1 MGIPV
6 ASLVRVS
13 TTGQAGDDRGGLP
26 RQRAAVGEAVRRHGL
41 TVVRA
46 FELPGVGGDRVSTTP
61 AWAEIRALLAQG
73 RIRGVVCDAV
83 DRLCRASDLDLTVL
97 ADLQRHGASIWTP
110 GEVRD
115 LSSAT
120 DGLLAGLLALLGGV
134 EKSAITR
141 RAWEGKRARRQAGRW
156 TQSLDHLPVGV
167 SFDRTTG
174 VWSYTDEALP
184 IAELARRFA
193 AGEGSIRS
201 IAASLGI
208 PYWRARDALRHP
220 LYRGRMSDL
229 GGGWVTVLDPPLVDS
244 RLAALV
250 DARLAKRERKYQGD
264 ERRGGDDP
272 YLLRDA
278 LVCARCGQRMDT
290 VVNRKK
296 DAARGKVYEWRS
308 YRCSGANRRGMAEH
322 GKAPCDGPMMPIDD
336 VHGAVAETLLASTA
350 HLEAWTAAEAALEA
364 EPDDRRAEIERLR
377 ARVADLEGQRG
388 RLLKAYMREI
398 IGEGEFE
405 RERAEVDR
413 LLSALTVALR
423 GLEVE
428 VAEAGVAQD
437 ALVELYGLLHLS
449 TYLGDHRRLL
459 GLLRQAGARIAVD
472 RVRSEAVGPGVAACP
487 ARRAGWSTVLRSASV
502 DVGRV
507 LTIGA
512 LELTA
517 PIPAEGRTGMRELSR
532 KWPRT

>member
-1 MGIPV
+1 MVIPV

-13 TTGQAGDDRGGLP
+13 TTGQAGEDRGGLP
-26 RQRAAVGEAVRRHGL
+26 RQRAAIDEAVRRHGL

-46 FELPGVGGDRVSTTP
+46 FELPGVGGDRVSATP
-61 AWAEIRALLAQG
+61 AWAEIRGMLASGQ
-73 RIRGVVCDAV
+73 IRGIACDAV

-115 LSSAT
+115 LNSAT

-134 EKSAITR
+134 EKAAITR

-156 TQSLDHLPVGV
+156 TQALDHLPMGV
-167 SFDRTTG
+167 AFDRKTG
-174 VWSYTDEALP
+174 AWSYTEEAQP

-193 AGEGSIRS
+193 AGTGSIRS
-201 IAASLGI
+201 IAAGLGI
-208 PYWRARDALRHP
+208 TYWRARDALRHP
-220 LYRGRMSDL
+220 LFRGRMSDL
-229 GGGWVTVLDPPLVDS
+229 AGGWITVLDPPLIDGQ
-244 RLAALV
+244 LGALV
-250 DARLAKRERKYQGD
+250 DARLAKGERKYQG
-264 ERRGGDDP
+264 EQRRGGDDP

-296 DAARGKVYEWRS
+296 DATRGKVYEWRT
-308 YRCSGANRRGMAEH
+308 YRCSGANRGGMPEH
-322 GKAPCDGPMMPIDD
+322 DKQPCDGLMMPIAD
-336 VHGAVAETLLASTA
+336 VHEAVAETLLGSIAGVD
-350 HLEAWTAAEAALEA
+350 AWTAAEVALEA
-364 EPDDRRAEIERLR
+364 EPDDRRGEIERLR
-377 ARVADLEGQRG
+377 ARVAELEGQRG

-413 LLSALTVALR
+413 LLSALTVELR

-428 VAEAGVAQD
+428 VAEAGAAHD
-437 ALVELYGLLHLS
+437 ALVELYGLLHI
-449 TYLGDHRRLL
+449 TTDMGDHSLL
-459 GLLRQAGARIAVD
+459 PRLLRQAGARIAVD
-472 RVRSEAVGPGVAACP
+472 RVRSGEVGPGVAAHP
-487 ARRAGWSTVLRSASV
+487 ARRAGWCTVLRSASV

-517 PIPAEGRTGMRELSR
+517 PAGSRTRSDELSR